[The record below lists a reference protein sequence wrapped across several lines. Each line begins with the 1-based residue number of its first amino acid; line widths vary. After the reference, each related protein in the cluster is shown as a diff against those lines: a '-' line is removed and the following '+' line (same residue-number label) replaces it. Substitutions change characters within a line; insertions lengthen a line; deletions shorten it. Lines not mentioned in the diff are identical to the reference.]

1 MGSLGS
7 MVRTGVVTGR
17 ALHAALWR
25 DVLDAY
31 ADVEVTVAVTDVAEL
46 AGCLDELDVVVV
58 DAGSPADAARVADS
72 LRAAARAEGAVVA
85 VVVAEPDA
93 TPGEV
98 AQRVRT
104 AEPSMT
110 VLSADALRQARGTMR
125 STTRRSPVAAY
136 PRLTTREREVLGCLS
151 RGLSTSVIAAEL
163 GMSVHTCRGHLR
175 TLMTKLGARSQLEV
189 VAYVGEHG
197 LPD

>member
-1 MGSLGS
+1 

-17 ALHAALWR
+17 ALHAELWR
-25 DVLDAY
+25 DVLDAH
-31 ADVEVTVAVTDVAEL
+31 ADVEVAVAVTDVADL
-46 AGCLDELDVVVV
+46 AALLIDLDVVVV
-58 DAGSPADAARVADS
+58 DAEGPADAARVSDAV
-72 LRAAARAEGAVVA
+72 RAAAAAAGAVVA

-98 AQRVRT
+98 AQRIRT

-110 VLSADALRQARGTMR
+110 VLSADALRQARGTLR
-125 STTRRSPVAAY
+125 STTRRSPTAAY
-136 PRLTTREREVLGCLS
+136 PRLTPRELEVLGCLS
-151 RGLSTSVIAAEL
+151 RGLSTASIAAEL

-197 LPD
+197 LPGS

>member
-1 MGSLGS
+1 
-7 MVRTGVVTGR
+7 MVRTGVVTGT

-25 DVLDAY
+25 SALDAQ
-31 ADVEVTVAVTDVAEL
+31 AGVTVVMAVTDVAHL
-46 AGCLDELDVVVV
+46 MPHLGDLDVVVV
-58 DAGSPADAARVADS
+58 DVGRST
-72 LRAAARAEGAVVA
+72 AAALAAAASVA
-85 VVVAEPDA
+85 VVVAEPDS
-93 TPGEV
+93 TIEDVV
-98 AQRVRT
+98 ARVRT
-104 AEPSMT
+104 AEPTMT
-110 VLSADALRQARGTMR
+110 VLSAGAQRQARGTLR

-136 PRLTTREREVLGCLS
+136 PRLTPREREVLGCLS
-151 RGLSTSVIAAEL
+151 KGLSTGAIAAEL

>member
-1 MGSLGS
+1 
-7 MVRTGVVTGR
+7 MVRTGVVTGT

-25 DVLDAY
+25 DALA
-31 ADVEVTVAVTDVAEL
+31 AHAGVTVVAAVTDVEHL
-46 AGCLDELDVVVV
+46 VPHLDELDVVVV
-58 DAGSPADAARVADS
+58 DAERSTAAALAADAAVA
-72 LRAAARAEGAVVA
+72 AVA

-93 TPGEV
+93 TIDEV
-98 AQRVRT
+98 VARVRT
-104 AEPSMT
+104 AEPTMT
-110 VLSADALRQARGTMR
+110 VLSAGALRQARGTLR

-136 PRLTTREREVLGCLS
+136 PRLTPREREVLGCLS
-151 RGLSTSVIAAEL
+151 KGLSTGAIAAEL
-163 GMSVHTCRGHLR
+163 GMSTHTCRGHLR

>member
-1 MGSLGS
+1 

-31 ADVEVTVAVTDVAEL
+31 ADVEVAVAVTEVTEL
-46 AGCLDELDVVVV
+46 EAHLLELDVVVV
-58 DAGSPADAARVADS
+58 DAGGPADAARVTEAV
-72 LRAAARAEGAVVA
+72 RAAAAASGAVVA

-110 VLSADALRQARGTMR
+110 VLSADALRQARGTLR

-136 PRLTTREREVLGCLS
+136 PRLTPRELEVLGCLS
-151 RGLSTSVIAAEL
+151 RGLPTASIAAEL

-197 LPD
+197 LPGS

>member
-1 MGSLGS
+1 

-31 ADVEVTVAVTDVAEL
+31 ADVEVAAAVTDVAD
-46 AGCLDELDVVVV
+46 LDQYLLDLDVVVV
-58 DAGSPADAARVADS
+58 DAGDAAAAARITEAV
-72 LRAAARAEGAVVA
+72 RAAAAASGAVLA

-93 TPGEV
+93 TAGEV

-110 VLSADALRQARGTMR
+110 VLSAEALRQARGTLR

-151 RGLSTSVIAAEL
+151 RGLPTAAIAAEL

-175 TLMTKLGARSQLEV
+175 TLMTKLGAHSQLEV
-189 VAYVGEHG
+189 VAFVGEHG
-197 LPD
+197 LPGS

>member
-1 MGSLGS
+1 

-25 DVLDAY
+25 EVLDAC
-31 ADVEVTVAVTDVAEL
+31 AGVEVVAAVTDAVD
-46 AGCLDELDVVVV
+46 LDEHLFELDVVVV
-58 DAGSPADAARVADS
+58 DAGGAADAARVTEAVR
-72 LRAAARAEGAVVA
+72 LAAAASGAAVA

-98 AQRVRT
+98 VQRIRT
-104 AEPSMT
+104 AEPTMT
-110 VLSADALRQARGTMR
+110 VLSADALRQARGTLR

-136 PRLTTREREVLGCLS
+136 PRLTPRELEVLGCLS
-151 RGLSTSVIAAEL
+151 RGLPTASIAAEL

-197 LPD
+197 LPGS

>member
-1 MGSLGS
+1 
-7 MVRTGVVTGR
+7 MVRTGVVTGT

-25 DVLDAY
+25 DALDAH
-31 ADVEVTVAVTDVAEL
+31 AGVTVTMAVTDVAYL
-46 AGCLDELDVVVV
+46 VPHLDTLDVVVV
-58 DAGSPADAARVADS
+58 DVGGPTEAARVAT
-72 LRAAARAEGAVVA
+72 AVQGRVA
-85 VVVAEPDA
+85 VVVAEAGA
-93 TPGEV
+93 TLDEV
-98 AQRVRT
+98 VERVRT

-110 VLSADALRQARGTMR
+110 VLSADALRHARGTLR
-125 STTRRSPVAAY
+125 ATTRRSPVAAY
-136 PRLTTREREVLGCLS
+136 PRLTPREREVLGSLS
-151 RGLSTSVIAAEL
+151 KGLSTGAIAAEL

>member
-1 MGSLGS
+1 

-25 DVLDAY
+25 DVLGARSGVRVVAAV
-31 ADVEVTVAVTDVAEL
+31 ADVDDLIPMLAEI
-46 AGCLDELDVVVV
+46 DVVVV
-58 DAGSPADAARVADS
+58 DAGGPAEAARVAQAVN
-72 LRAAARAEGAVVA
+72 AAATAEGAAVA

-93 TPGEV
+93 TPDEV

-110 VLSADALRQARGTMR
+110 VLSADALRQARGTLR

-136 PRLTTREREVLGCLS
+136 PRLTPREREVLGCLS
-151 RGLSTSVIAAEL
+151 KGLSTSAIAGEL

-197 LPD
+197 LPE

>member
-1 MGSLGS
+1 
-7 MVRTGVVTGR
+7 MVRTGVVTGT

-25 DVLDAY
+25 DVLGAHD
-31 ADVEVTVAVTDVAEL
+31 DIELLVAATDVDDL
-46 AGCLDELDVVVV
+46 VPHLVSLDVVVV
-58 DAGSPADAARVADS
+58 DAAVPGETARLADAV
-72 LRAAARAEGAVVA
+72 AAAATKAATAVA

-93 TPGEV
+93 TTAEV

-110 VLSADALRQARGTMR
+110 VLSGDVLRQARGTLR

-136 PRLTTREREVLGCLS
+136 PRLTPREREVLGCLS
-151 RGLSTSVIAAEL
+151 KGLSTSAIAAEL

-197 LPD
+197 LPE

>member
-1 MGSLGS
+1 

-31 ADVEVTVAVTDVAEL
+31 VDVEVTAAVTDVADLADRLVEL
-46 AGCLDELDVVVV
+46 EVVVV
-58 DAGSPADAARVADS
+58 DAGGPADAARMADAV
-72 LRAAARAEGAVVA
+72 RAAASATGAEVA

-98 AQRVRT
+98 AQRIRT

-110 VLSADALRQARGTMR
+110 MLSADALRQARGTLR
-125 STTRRSPVAAY
+125 STTRRSPVAAF
-136 PRLTTREREVLGCLS
+136 PRLTTREREVLVCLS
-151 RGLSTSVIAAEL
+151 RGLPTASIAAEL

-197 LPD
+197 LPG